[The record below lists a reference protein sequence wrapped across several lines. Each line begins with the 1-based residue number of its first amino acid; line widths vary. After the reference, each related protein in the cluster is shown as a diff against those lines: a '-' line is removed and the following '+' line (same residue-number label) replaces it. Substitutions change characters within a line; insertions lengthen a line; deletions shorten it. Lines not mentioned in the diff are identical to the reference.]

1 MNFKNF
7 FLAVLVS
14 VIIAFST
21 TGNFSHTK
29 EPTVKTFTVLI
40 STLEKSGE
48 CTYARVFKDGIVDI
62 CIWWKYSYWCVS
74 WGLKILERFVEILM
88 W

>member
-1 MNFKNF
+1 MNPYCNNSRFVKTFYNPKNHIMNFKNF

-62 CIWWKYSYWCVS
+62 CI
-74 WGLKILERFVEILM
+74 
-88 W
+88 